1 MKRRELHRVRAVR
14 QPHRTGSN
22 PPQRAA
28 VLLRRRGTP
37 IRFTL
42 TVRVQEV
49 ERHTVFAGTADR
61 GRNLAQDKPP
71 ASNSR
76 SLLKITTLR
85 LSPRGTTPRAR
96 PLKQGGASAPR
107 TRKDAGDDGDFRV
120 GFHHAPVTG
129 SGSHT
134 IRGHLQS
141 HERAAAHIHVSGPIP
156 SCVVHRVDGA
166 DARDGG
172 FRPPLG
178 RA

>member
-96 PLKQGGASAPR
+96 PLKQGGSIR
-107 TRKDAGDDGDFRV
+107 TPDAQGCR
-120 GFHHAPVTG
+120 
-129 SGSHT
+129 
-134 IRGHLQS
+134 
-141 HERAAAHIHVSGPIP
+141 
-156 SCVVHRVDGA
+156 
-166 DARDGG
+166 
-172 FRPPLG
+172 
-178 RA
+178 